1 MYKTSKK
8 ELVEKYEYDTIKLRN
23 SYWSCYHHLGGKK
36 GTKLTFETF
45 VKLTSKTFNALKLT
59 TNNY

>member
-23 SYWSCYHHLGGKK
+23 SFYASYYSKGGRKELK
-36 GTKLTFETF
+36 ISFETYIM
-45 VKLTSKTFNALKLT
+45 KILK
-59 TNNY
+59 YGWV